1 MTTPTLSNFSV
12 PLKVLGN
19 IPFALT
25 PPASNSSGAFSYASQ
40 HPLVAT
46 VNSTTGVVTIVGQ
59 GSATITATQAAHGGF
74 TSATEEATLNAIAPA
89 PARNVTDLSRGASAS
104 DIVMVTCL
112 KLLSLST

>member
-19 IPFALT
+19 APFTLT
-25 PPASNSSGAFSYASQ
+25 PPASNSSGAFTYTSSS
-40 HPLVAT
+40 PTVAT

-74 TSATEEATLNAIAPA
+74 TSATEEATLIVLSQSPLNNPFSLL
-89 PARNVTDLSRGASAS
+89 PDLY
-104 DIVMVTCL
+104 L
-112 KLLSLST
+112 N